1 MTVEKLKK
9 QTSRDSRTRSVRKC
23 LGIFLTNLIIGIP
36 NKILCTLFR
45 LGRDFV
51 LRALSSAR
59 ICLSKKRCFIISWLP
74 ANHKGITNFITYNKI
89 GTFIIFNR
97 ACPQQYW
104 LQMKLISIYQNV
116 PSSNSNENA
125 IACISIFLW

>member
-9 QTSRDSRTRSVRKC
+9 KTLRDSRTRSVRKC

-59 ICLSKKRCFIISWLP
+59 IKNVVLSYLGFQL
-74 ANHKGITNFITYNKI
+74 IT
-89 GTFIIFNR
+89 R
-97 ACPQQYW
+97 
-104 LQMKLISIYQNV
+104 
-116 PSSNSNENA
+116 E
-125 IACISIFLW
+125 